1 MDNKERALEMYKE
14 LEKRREEDRK
24 LEILKKKRWKAIFAA
39 NGNSLG
45 NSASPR
51 QKEDLNE

>member
-24 LEILKKKRWKAIFAA
+24 QEILKKKRWKAIFAA